1 MSKVTGINVSDNKDA
16 IEKIKKDIKDSE
28 LKFGINRKEEN
39 SDVLEYAQTGDESI
53 FERIYSRRLPTI
65 EHLARQYN
73 WLSDSAASEIKI
85 VFIKT
90 IREYGK
96 NGRKTDF
103 NTFFYSSVKNNFVNA
118 IKRKYR
124 KKRTTIDGCDPL
136 NKTLPLD
143 EFINDDENSVT
154 MHEFISDD
162 HLKNGDLLH
171 FEDCV
176 NLLSGH
182 NELLSLIIKSFS
194 GLTRNQILRE
204 KTLINYSFPVV
215 SGDILEDVYLG
226 AGMSRNCFDIEKTE
240 VKDGKIYSELKVNP
254 KNVIVLLQEKLNS
267 DKEICNQIRG

>member
-1 MSKVTGINVSDNKDA
+1 MSSATGINISENQNA

-39 SDVLEYAQTGDESI
+39 NDILEYAKTGDESL
-53 FERIYSRRLPTI
+53 FERIYKRRLPTI
-65 EHLARQYN
+65 EHLARQYY
-73 WLSDSAASEIKI
+73 WLSDSATSEIKI
-85 VFIKT
+85 VLIKT

-143 EFINDDENSVT
+143 EFINDDDSTT

-162 HLKNGDLLH
+162 HIKNEDLLH
-171 FEDCV
+171 FEDCIK
-176 NLLSGH
+176 LLSGK
-182 NELLSLIIKSFS
+182 NELLSLIIKSFN

-204 KTLINYSFPVV
+204 KALIKYSFPIV
-215 SGDILEDVYLG
+215 SGDIMEDIYLG
-226 AGMSRNCFDIEKTE
+226 SGISRNCFNIEKTE
-240 VKDGKIYSELKVNP
+240 VADGKIYSELRVNP
-254 KNVIVLLQEKLNS
+254 KNVMVLLQEKLNL
-267 DKEICNQIRG
+267 DKEICSQIRG